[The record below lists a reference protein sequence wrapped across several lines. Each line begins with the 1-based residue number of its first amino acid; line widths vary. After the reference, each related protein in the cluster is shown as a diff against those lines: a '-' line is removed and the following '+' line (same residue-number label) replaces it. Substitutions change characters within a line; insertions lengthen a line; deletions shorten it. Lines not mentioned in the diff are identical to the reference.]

1 MKCVALI
8 FFWAAAV
15 VAIAQ
20 DDPFSKG
27 EAMEKAVQ
35 EDDTFK
41 VFPDPAGEPFFA
53 KGKAS
58 YFTRYLSAMKE
69 PSLQRDLAEGTKTV
83 FRFTYLRSFDDPI
96 TVRIWQKGDVFEARA
111 VRLKMNREYR
121 PLEIIHDRSFRI
133 DPEKLEKIRSELEK
147 KDFWKP
153 LTNDELMLEGLD
165 GSRWI
170 FELHDNNGYKMID
183 VWSPGSTPL
192 DDVLKR
198 AGIDPKSLR
207 DFVTYKRVGIE
218 ILKQGGVLPKE
229 DNQY

>member
-1 MKCVALI
+1 
-8 FFWAAAV
+8 
-15 VAIAQ
+15 
-20 DDPFSKG
+20 
-27 EAMEKAVQ
+27 
-35 EDDTFK
+35 
-41 VFPDPAGEPFFA
+41 
-53 KGKAS
+53 
-58 YFTRYLSAMKE
+58 
-69 PSLQRDLAEGTKTV
+69 
-83 FRFTYLRSFDDPI
+83 
-96 TVRIWQKGDVFEARA
+96 
-111 VRLKMNREYR
+111 
-121 PLEIIHDRSFRI
+121 
-133 DPEKLEKIRSELEK
+133 
-147 KDFWKP
+147 
-153 LTNDELMLEGLD
+153 MLEGLD